1 MSDLQKAIS
10 ETRAEDLRRAHDAIK
25 VAIDILKSA
34 AVAVP
39 VQLHLACHVLNY
51 CLRPQSVRLERIT
64 IN

>member
-10 ETRAEDLRRAHDAIK
+10 ELRAEDLRRAHDAIK

-39 VQLHLACHVLNY
+39 VQLHLACHVLYY
-51 CLRPQSVRLERIT
+51 CLRSQSVRLERIT